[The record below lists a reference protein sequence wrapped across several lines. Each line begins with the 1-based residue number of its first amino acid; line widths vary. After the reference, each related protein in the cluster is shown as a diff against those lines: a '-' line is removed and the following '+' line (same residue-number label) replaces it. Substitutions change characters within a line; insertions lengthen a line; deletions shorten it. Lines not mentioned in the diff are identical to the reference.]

1 MDEKIRSHKDLQ
13 VWQESMVLVTEI
25 YRLSENF
32 PESEKFGLTSQI
44 RRSAISIP
52 SNIAEGF
59 ARKGNKE
66 LIQFLY
72 ISIGSLSE
80 LETQYEIA
88 KNLNYIKE
96 AKEITDKIIFIRIM
110 LSNLIKSI
118 KNKQQGDGK

>member
-1 MDEKIRSHKDLQ
+1 MDEKIKSHKDLK
-13 VWQESMVLVTEI
+13 VWQEAMVLVTEI
-25 YRLSENF
+25 YKLSENF

-66 LIQFLY
+66 LMQFLY

-88 KNLNYIKE
+88 KNLNYIIE

-118 KNKQQGDGK
+118 RNKRDNG